1 MSTTCICC
9 GAEVAPGMTYCPN
22 CLVSSI
28 RRPPAEMTIDVEC
41 QVCHTKRQVMVP
53 AMGYLQWSIGQVRIQ
68 DAMPRLSAED
78 RELLISQICPTCWDK
93 LFKEG

>member
-28 RRPPAEMTIDVEC
+28 RKPPAEMTIDVEC
-41 QVCHTKRQVMVP
+41 QVCHTKRQVTVP
-53 AMGYLQWSIGQVRIQ
+53 AMG
-68 DAMPRLSAED
+68 
-78 RELLISQICPTCWDK
+78 
-93 LFKEG
+93 